1 MGFKMKLVILLLMF
15 LCSNS
20 YSQTGTGQNSPLQTY
35 PSQPALPINTPSEKV
50 PFQEGTNLKNR
61 ENRSWQLA
69 IGPGIEFGIPSL
81 SFNVAYFLSQNSV
94 LNLRYSYRNN
104 YSADGGDKDLTALKF
119 GVKQFTGNSFYYQP
133 NISYRSATH
142 ITTADYNYK
151 DINLGVR
158 IGNEWQWE
166 NFTLGVDW
174 LGFNQHIIK
183 IDETVNPAGPVPSSI
198 DIEKSLTFDFLGVY
212 LGYTF

>member
-1 MGFKMKLVILLLMF
+1 MKLVMLLLMF
-15 LCSNS
+15 LCSKS
-20 YSQTGTGQNSPLQTY
+20 YSQTGTGQAPSLPAYTPQT
-35 PSQPALPINTPSEKV
+35 AIPINTPAQKA
-50 PFQEGTNLKNR
+50 PFQEGTSLKNR

-81 SFNVAYFLSQNSV
+81 SLNIARFLSQNSV

-104 YSADGGDKDLTALKF
+104 YNSDDGEKDLRAIKF
-119 GVKQFTGNSFYYQP
+119 GVKQFAGNSFYYQP
-133 NISYRSATH
+133 NISYRNVTH
-142 ITTADYNYK
+142 VTTVDYNYK

-166 NFTLGVDW
+166 NFSFGVDW

-183 IDETVNPAGPVPSSI
+183 IDETIKPEGPVPSSI
-198 DIEKSLTFDFLGVY
+198 DIEKALTFDFLGIY
-212 LGYTF
+212 FGYTF